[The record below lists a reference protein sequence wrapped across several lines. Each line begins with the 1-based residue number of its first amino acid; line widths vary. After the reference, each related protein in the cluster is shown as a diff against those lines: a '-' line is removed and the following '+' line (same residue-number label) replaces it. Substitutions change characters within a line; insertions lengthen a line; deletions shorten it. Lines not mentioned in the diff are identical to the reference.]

1 MDEEEDMNPQKV
13 QNSPKERDR
22 PIAMTIKKVKKGKKR
37 PVAAS
42 QSPDEAS
49 LDLSDVEND
58 KKVK

>member
-1 MDEEEDMNPQKV
+1 MNPQNV